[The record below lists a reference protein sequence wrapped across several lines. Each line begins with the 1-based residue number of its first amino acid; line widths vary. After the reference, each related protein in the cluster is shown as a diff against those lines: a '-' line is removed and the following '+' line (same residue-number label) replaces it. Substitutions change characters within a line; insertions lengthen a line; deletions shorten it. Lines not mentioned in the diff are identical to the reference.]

1 MPDITILIVE
11 DDFSYAL
18 EVEMIIHEL
27 GYTPLACV
35 DNSEKAIE
43 VIEAQKPDLILI
55 DVFIEGTKDGIEVA
69 QAVSYLNI
77 PIIFITAHNSPHIYK
92 RTRGLAPFAFITKP
106 FDKYTLQS
114 TIESAVNLLDN
125 SSSEEEKPL
134 QKEDYF
140 FIKQN
145 KQLNKVFLQQIQ
157 WIEADGNYCILH
169 TSGKRYAVKISLR
182 KLIKRFPPEDFLQIH
197 RGQVVQIS
205 LVENLDLTEMR
216 ISLAG
221 KKLSLGPKYKKQL
234 LERLNLL

>member
-1 MPDITILIVE
+1 MSEITILIVE

-43 VIEAQKPDLILI
+43 LIETQKPDLILI
-55 DVFIEGTKDGIEVA
+55 DVFIEGDKDGIEVA
-69 QAVSYLNI
+69 QAVSHLQI

-114 TIESAVNLLDN
+114 TIESAVNLLGNNTSGD
-125 SSSEEEKPL
+125 EKQL
-134 QKEDYF
+134 QKEDCF
-140 FIKQN
+140 FVKQN
-145 KQLNKVFLQQIQ
+145 NQLNKVYLQQVQ

-169 TSGKRYAVKISLR
+169 TTGKRYAVKISLR
-182 KLIKRFPPEDFLQIH
+182 KLMKRFPPEDFLQIH
-197 RGQVVQIS
+197 RGQVVQVA
-205 LVENLDLTEMR
+205 LVENLDLSEMTVN
-216 ISLAG
+216 LAG
-221 KKLSLGPKYKKQL
+221 KNLALGPKYKNQL
-234 LERLNLL
+234 LDRLNLL